1 MKSLP
6 HRVYLSTG
14 SVADWDTVTSMNG
27 TSRTLCPVTVTV
39 VLVAVLSPVTVTP
52 VSVVPPTSVT
62 KDLAL
67 DNPASREELSIAEV
81 RAPDWADARAIDR
94 AWNHVPAW
102 TARNSTVSTI
112 GSAITI
118 STDDDPRSPRIGHR
132 PDLDRRMVVAYRIS
146 PALPTT

>member
-1 MKSLP
+1 
-6 HRVYLSTG
+6 
-14 SVADWDTVTSMNG
+14 MNG
-27 TSRTLCPVTVTV
+27 TSRTLWPVTVTV

-52 VSVVPPTSVT
+52 VRVVPPTSAAN
-62 KDLAL
+62 DLAL

-81 RAPDWADARAIDR
+81 RAPDSADARAIDR

-118 STDDDPRSPRIGHR
+118 STDDDPRSPRISHR

-146 PALPTT
+146 PASPTT